1 MRARIV
7 VADDDL
13 DTVNTLVHL
22 LRREGYEARGVYQ
35 GADVLAAICDVAADV
50 VLLDIGMPQM
60 SGYEVAR
67 DLRQRY
73 GSARPFLIAFTGRN
87 EDSDR
92 RLASLAGFD
101 RYVPKSASPEAVLAL
116 LNEVSRRSG
125 QKSPAQGP
133 ADPPASPDADQSR
146 PPETCPGPPAG
157 PSR

>member
-13 DTVNTLVHL
+13 DTVDSLVYL
-22 LRREGYEARGVYQ
+22 LRREGYDVRGVYQ
-35 GADVLAAICDVAADV
+35 GADVLNAICDFAADV
-50 VLLDIGMPQM
+50 VLLDLGMPQM

-67 DLRQRY
+67 DLRNRF
-73 GSARPFLIAFTGRN
+73 GSARPFLIAFSGRN
-87 EDSDR
+87 EEADR

-101 RYVPKSASPEAVLAL
+101 RYLPKSGSPEAMLAL

-125 QKSPAQGP
+125 QKSPAASP
-133 ADPPASPDADQSR
+133 ADRPASPDEDQSR
-146 PPETCPGPPAG
+146 PPATSPDPPAG